1 VTVDPWTSMRA
12 QFPVADE
19 LAYLNHAAVAPLPD
33 PCRSRMED
41 YLTELSRFGAAHYPA
56 GPFAMLKRARTLG
69 GRLMGADPDDVF
81 IVRSTTQGIGV
92 AATGIP
98 YRDGDNVV
106 IVEGEFPANV
116 RPWRALRRRGV
127 EVRTVPQRDGR
138 VGLDDL
144 AAATDD
150 HTAALSISFV
160 QFVSGFRAD
169 LAAVADIAHRHDA
182 LFVVDAIQGLGVLP
196 LHVERM
202 GIDFL
207 SADSHKWMLGPE
219 GVGLGYA
226 SARARG
232 RIEQVLEGWMG
243 LARPFDFDDP
253 DQPLRATAARYEE
266 GAYNFAGIHGMV
278 GSLELLIG
286 LGVDAIARRLIEL
299 TDELTDELSA
309 RGWEI
314 VSPRAHDGEKSGILT
329 ATHPAAD
336 FDGMAERVLA
346 RGAFVSVRGGALRV
360 SPHAYNG
367 RRDLE
372 RLLAALEPE
381 VGR

>member
-1 VTVDPWTSMRA
+1 MDPWKAMRE

-19 LAYLNHAAVAPLPD
+19 LAYLNHAAVAPLPR
-33 PCRSRMED
+33 PCQSGMED
-41 YLTELSRFGAAHYPA
+41 YLAELSRYGAAHYPA
-56 GPFAMLKRARTLG
+56 GPFAMLARARRLG
-69 GRLMGADPDDVF
+69 GRLMGAEPDDVF

-116 RPWRALRRRGV
+116 RPWRALRKRGV

-138 VGLDDL
+138 VELDDL

-150 HTAALSISFV
+150 HTAALAISFV
-160 QFVSGFRAD
+160 QFVSGFRVD
-169 LAAVADIAHRHDA
+169 LAAVAEIARRHDA
-182 LFVVDAIQGLGVLP
+182 LFVVDAIQGLGVMP

-219 GVGLGYA
+219 GVGVGYA
-226 SARARG
+226 SPRARG

-243 LARPFDFDDP
+243 LARPFDFADP

-278 GSLELLIG
+278 GSLELLLG
-286 LGVDAIARRLIEL
+286 LGVDAISRRLL
-299 TDELTDELSA
+299 DLTDELSDA
-309 RGWEI
+309 LVSRGWQLL
-314 VSPRAHDGEKSGILT
+314 SPRAHDGEKSGILT
-329 ATHPAAD
+329 ATHPNAT
-336 FDGMAERVLA
+336 FDGMTERVLS
-346 RGAFVSVRGGALRV
+346 RGVFISVRGGALRV
-360 SPHAYNG
+360 SPHAYNDQ
-367 RRDLE
+367 RDLDA
-372 RLLAALEPE
+372 LLAAIDDE
-381 VGR
+381 VER